1 MGDLNYKVWCLFPTA
16 VQKEMRETAQILG
29 MSTSE
34 FIRSATL
41 SLLRDIKTRGI
52 ESVTLKPVSMSGFKK
67 IIFEEASKP

>member
-1 MGDLNYKVWCLFPTA
+1 MSTLNYKTWTLFPTT
-16 VQKEMRETAQILG
+16 VRNEIGETAKILG

-41 SLLRDIKTRGI
+41 SLLADIKKHGI

-67 IIFEEASKP
+67 IIFEEVSK